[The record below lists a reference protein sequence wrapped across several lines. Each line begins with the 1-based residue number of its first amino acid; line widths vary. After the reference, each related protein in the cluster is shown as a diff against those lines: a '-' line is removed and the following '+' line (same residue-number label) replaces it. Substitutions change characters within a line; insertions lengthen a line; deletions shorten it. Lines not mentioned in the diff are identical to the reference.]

1 MKLKAAIIGFGRM
14 GRFYLKEFQKSPHY
28 DLKYICDID
37 PDCLTLA
44 SNLSPESLVTPDDS
58 VIFADPEVDVVV
70 LSAYADG
77 RLDRIKQCVAA
88 KKHII
93 AEKPLS
99 DTIENEWD
107 SVYLTELSSVY
118 STVNLYLRNAWYH
131 REMKQFIESGE
142 IGELAIVRICHMT
155 PGLAPGEGHEAEGPC
170 FHDCGM
176 HYVDIAR
183 WYANSDYATW
193 HSQGIR
199 MWSYKDPW
207 WLQCHGT
214 FQNGVVFDIT
224 QGFVYGQMAKDQ
236 THNSYVDIIGT
247 KGICRMTHDFHTAT
261 VDLRGVTRT
270 EHIEKDFGGKNID
283 LLIEEMAQSILTGR
297 RDAMMPQFRDA
308 AVASEYAWKFLNDTY
323 EHALPSI
330 GTNQELEEIRQ
341 RRATMTN
348 GYGLLPRNQKN
359 KGAENER

>member
-14 GRFYLKEFQKSPHY
+14 GRFYLKELQKSPHY
-28 DLKYICDID
+28 DVAYICDID

-44 SNLSPESLVTPDDS
+44 SQLSPDAIITPNAEQ
-58 VIFADPEVDVVV
+58 IFADREVAVVV

-77 RLDRIKQCVAA
+77 RMERIKQCIAA
-88 KKHII
+88 GKHII

-99 DTIENEWD
+99 DTIENEWQA
-107 SVYLTELSSVY
+107 VGHAELSKVF

-131 REMKQFIESGE
+131 REMKRFIQSGE

-183 WYANSDYATW
+183 WYAESEYATW
-193 HSQGIR
+193 HSQGLR
-199 MWSYKDPW
+199 MWRYKDPW

-236 THNSYVDIIGT
+236 THNAYVDIIGT
-247 KGICRMTHDFHTAT
+247 KGICRMTHDFKTAK
-261 VDLRGVTRT
+261 VELRGVSRT
-270 EHIEKDFGGKNID
+270 EQIEKDFGGKNID
-283 LLIEEMAQSILTGR
+283 ILIDQMAQTILTGR
-297 RDAMMPQFRDA
+297 RDPTMPQFRDA
-308 AVASEYAWKFLNDTY
+308 AIGSEYAWKFLHNAY
-323 EHALPSI
+323 EHALPAI
-330 GTNQELEEIRQ
+330 GTEQELEEIRQ
-341 RRATMTN
+341 RRASMTN
-348 GYGLLPRNQKN
+348 GYGLLPRNMKKN
-359 KGAENER
+359 GAGN